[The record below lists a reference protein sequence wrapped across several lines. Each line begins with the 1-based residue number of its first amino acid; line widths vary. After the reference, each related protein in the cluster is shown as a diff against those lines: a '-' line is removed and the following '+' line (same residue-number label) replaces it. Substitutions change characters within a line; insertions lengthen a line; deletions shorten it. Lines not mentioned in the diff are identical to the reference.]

1 MMEIIAF
8 MAAPFVASLA
18 IAAIHVYLGIHIL
31 QREVIFVDLALAQIA
46 ALGTT
51 VAFIAGV
58 SLDSSLS
65 YIFSFGFVVLGSALF
80 AVTRVRGQKIPQEA
94 IIGITYV
101 VATAASILVADQA
114 AGGAEHIKEML
125 TGAVLWVNWTTIL
138 QLAAVYVVITVIH
151 ILFRRQFTGLTQRY
165 REGYL
170 LPGDRWWDFLFYLTF
185 GIVIVMSVRIAGV
198 LLVFSFLVV
207 PSSVSLLFRGD
218 WRGRMYVGWSV
229 AALAALLGMFASYGL
244 NMPCGPAIVVILG
257 LILGAIAVVRVILS
271 PRGAPGGIPGGTA

>member
-1 MMEIIAF
+1 MTEMIAF
-8 MAAPFVASLA
+8 MAAPFFASLT

-65 YIFSFGFVVLGSALF
+65 YVFSFGFVVLGSALF
-80 AVTRVRGQKIPQEA
+80 AVTRVRHQKIPQEA

-101 VATAASILVADQA
+101 VATAASILVADRA

-125 TGAVLWVNWTTIL
+125 TGAVLWVRWPAIL
-138 QLAAVYVVITVIH
+138 QLAGVYAAITVVH
-151 ILFRRQFTGLTQRY
+151 ILFRGKFTGLTQRY
-165 REGYL
+165 REGL
-170 LPGDRWWDFLFYLTF
+170 LEPGDRWWDFLFYLTF
-185 GIVIVMSVRIAGV
+185 GIVIVMSVRIAGI

-207 PSSVSLLFRGD
+207 PSSVSLLFSGG
-218 WRGRMYVGWSV
+218 WRGRMYVGWTV
-229 AALAALLGMFASYGL
+229 ATVAALLGMFASYGL

-257 LILGAIAVVRVILS
+257 LMLGVIALVRLLLFARS
-271 PRGAPGGIPGGTA
+271 PQGGSSG

>member
-1 MMEIIAF
+1 MIEMIAF
-8 MAAPFVASLA
+8 MAAPFIASLT

-46 ALGTT
+46 AFGTT

-58 SLDSSLS
+58 SLDSPLS
-65 YIFSFGFVVLGSALF
+65 YVFSFGFVVLGSALF
-80 AVTRVRGQKIPQEA
+80 AVTRVRRQKIPQEA

-101 VATAASILVADQA
+101 VATAASILVADRA

-125 TGAVLWVNWTTIL
+125 TGAVLWVRWPAIL
-138 QLAAVYVVITVIH
+138 QLAAVYAAVTVVH
-151 ILFRRQFTGLTQRY
+151 IIFRRPFTDLTQRY
-165 REGYL
+165 REGVPR
-170 LPGDRWWDFLFYLTF
+170 PGDRWWDFLFYLTF

-207 PSSVSLLFRGD
+207 PSSVALLFSGS
-218 WRGRMYVGWSV
+218 WRGRMYAGWAV
-229 AALAALLGMFASYGL
+229 AGLAALLGMFASYGL

-257 LILGAIAVVRVILS
+257 LILGGIALVKVLAAGRS
-271 PRGAPGGIPGGTA
+271 APGGAAG